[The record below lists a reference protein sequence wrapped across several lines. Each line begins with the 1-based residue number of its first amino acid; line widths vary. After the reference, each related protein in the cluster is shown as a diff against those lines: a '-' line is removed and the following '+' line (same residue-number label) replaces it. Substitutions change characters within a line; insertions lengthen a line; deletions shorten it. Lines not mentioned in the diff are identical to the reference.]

1 MTTDFA
7 HALSPTAPPFQPPDD
22 VLAWLRGK
30 TPEELHAIE
39 HAGTDGRIPRVLYA
53 DVLRYRNA
61 KGESCEVPVLFKIPT
76 DEDLAA
82 ATAEAVKHVA
92 EKIARVP
99 KLTRAEAID
108 LIGPTR
114 FENFDTAALVSICA
128 LDPKNPATRAYL
140 LPLLLADFLPD
151 SIADAYERIE
161 LLRRTWSIRAS
172 SLTEA
177 QFWGLCAELARV
189 KNISP
194 LAGLAPALQGAFM
207 VRLAEISLSYRTLR
221 SSSGSSDSSTQE

>member
-1 MTTDFA
+1 MTTFA
-7 HALSPTAPPFQPPDD
+7 HVPSLTAPPFQPPDD
-22 VLAWLRGK
+22 VIAWLRGK

-39 HAGTDGRIPRVLYA
+39 HPTGDGRIPRVLFP
-53 DVLRYRNA
+53 DVLRYRNSR
-61 KGESCEVPVLFKIPT
+61 GESCEVPVLFKIPT
-76 DEDLAA
+76 DDDLAA

-92 EKIARVP
+92 ERIAKVP
-99 KLTRAEAID
+99 KLTRAEAVD
-108 LIGPTR
+108 LVGPAR

-128 LDPKNPATRAYL
+128 LDPKNPAVRAYQL
-140 LPLLLADFLPD
+140 WLLLADFLPD
-151 SIADAYERIE
+151 SIADAFERIE

-207 VRLAEISLSYRTLR
+207 VRLAEMSMNCRMKH
-221 SSSGSSDSSTQE
+221 SSSGSSDSSTPE